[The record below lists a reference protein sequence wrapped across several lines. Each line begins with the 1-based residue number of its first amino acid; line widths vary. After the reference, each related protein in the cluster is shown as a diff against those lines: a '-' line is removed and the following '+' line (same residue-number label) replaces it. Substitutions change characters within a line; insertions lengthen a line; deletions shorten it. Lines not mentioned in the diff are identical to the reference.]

1 MDLGYSEEQYYQ
13 ALKKLLP
20 SGPAWELEDSSVF
33 MKMLEIASIE
43 FARVDADIVRLIK
56 ESDART
62 ANVTLSEWFYQ
73 WGIPD
78 NCLKL
83 LPDATTEKYR
93 AVLVSK
99 ISSLGSSF
107 GELVQLISNALGYK
121 NVNIKTFKTFKTTS
135 TVDARVYDDRWV
147 NWFMAVTLEKGN
159 IHIFQVSDR
168 SNERLRDWG
177 DELFECLI
185 KSLAPAHCGVI
196 FQYQ

>member
-1 MDLGYSEEQYYQ
+1 MDLGYTKEQYYQ

-20 SGPAWELEDSSVF
+20 QGPAWELTDDSVF
-33 MKMLEIASIE
+33 LKMLEVASCE
-43 FARVDADIVRLIK
+43 FARIDADIARLIK

-185 KSLAPAHCGVI
+185 KSFAPAHCSVI